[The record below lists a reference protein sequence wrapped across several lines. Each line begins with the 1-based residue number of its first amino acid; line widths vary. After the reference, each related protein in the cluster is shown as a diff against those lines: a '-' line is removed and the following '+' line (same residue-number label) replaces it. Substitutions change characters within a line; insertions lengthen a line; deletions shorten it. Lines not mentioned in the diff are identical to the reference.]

1 MQAEGDFLEFGGASR
16 GGPVSAA
23 DRRLVRSL
31 VSELVTVADDLSHIA
46 TGSWP
51 PEGSIA
57 GAQLQ
62 IAWNQTTAL
71 EASPIRAAHASL
83 IFANSAGTEHARA
96 FINNVN
102 SKKFSFSLATL
113 TRGALEAFAKSYF
126 VMNTDDPGELLSRQ
140 VSLAI
145 SEMSASRKHN
155 KFVTQSGEI
164 ADIEVFLAGQKRLLS
179 DLNLPLIT
187 GPDLGVTK
195 LASALLDASAN
206 TGMGRKFYSQLSG
219 VAHGETAA
227 LGMFLVGAPGLVQF
241 RIPRELV
248 VEYAGMIS
256 ASCITVM
263 DRMMLMFGLE
273 LKHQQRWNGAKSR
286 ANTAL
291 ALMQSQFP

>member
-1 MQAEGDFLEFGGASR
+1 MQAEGAFLEFGGASR
-16 GGPVSAA
+16 GGPVSDA

-113 TRGALEAFAKSYF
+113 TRGALAAFAKSYF
-126 VMNTDDPGELLSRQ
+126 VMNTDDPGATLQTSVARHFRD
-140 VSLAI
+140 V
-145 SEMSASRKHN
+145 
-155 KFVTQSGEI
+155 GI
-164 ADIEVFLAGQKRLLS
+164 AKAQ
-179 DLNLPLIT
+179 
-187 GPDLGVTK
+187 
-195 LASALLDASAN
+195 
-206 TGMGRKFYSQLSG
+206 
-219 VAHGETAA
+219 
-227 LGMFLVGAPGLVQF
+227 
-241 RIPRELV
+241 
-248 VEYAGMIS
+248 
-256 ASCITVM
+256 
-263 DRMMLMFGLE
+263 
-273 LKHQQRWNGAKSR
+273 
-286 ANTAL
+286 
-291 ALMQSQFP
+291 